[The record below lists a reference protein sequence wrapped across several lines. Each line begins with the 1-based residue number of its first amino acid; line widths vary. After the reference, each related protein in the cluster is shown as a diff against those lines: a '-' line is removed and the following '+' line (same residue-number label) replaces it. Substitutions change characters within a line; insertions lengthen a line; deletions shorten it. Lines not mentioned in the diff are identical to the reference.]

1 MVLEV
6 KDLHVEFSGMRG
18 RTEALKNVNFSVGKG
33 QIVGIVG
40 ESGSGKSVTA
50 LAILGLL
57 EKNASIS
64 RGEIIYSGENLLQ
77 LKRTER
83 QALRGKRIGMV
94 FQEPMTA
101 LQPTMKIGKQLMH
114 VMKRHRKL
122 TAAQA
127 KEAALQSLRDV
138 HIDHPEI
145 VTQKYPFELSGGMRQ
160 RIVIA
165 LAMAAP
171 PDLLIADEPTT
182 ALDVTI
188 QYEII
193 HLIKE
198 LNKKRGT
205 SVLLITHDL
214 GIVSQVCDHTIVM
227 YAGEVVESGNTR
239 DVLKQPNHPYTSSLL
254 AALPDLAD
262 PDETLQA
269 IAGESP
275 DLINRPSG
283 CAFAARC
290 THAMD
295 ICKKEHPKLYVRK
308 PGHKAACWLE
318 RTSE

>member
-6 KDLHVEFSGMRG
+6 KNLHVEFSGMRG
-18 RTEALKNVNFSVGKG
+18 RTEALKNVNFSVEKG
-33 QIVGIVG
+33 EILGIVG

-57 EKNASIS
+57 EKNATVSQGQIL
-64 RGEIIYSGENLLQ
+64 YSGENLLQ
-77 LKRTER
+77 LKNKDR
-83 QALRGKRIGMV
+83 QLLRGKEIGMV

-101 LQPTMKIGKQLMH
+101 LQPTMKIGKQLLH
-114 VMKRHRKL
+114 VVKRHRKL
-122 TAAQA
+122 STAKA
-127 KEAALQSLRDV
+127 KEVVLQALRDV
-138 HIDHPEI
+138 HIDNPEL
-145 VTQKYPFELSGGMRQ
+145 VAKKYPFELSGGMRQ

-193 HLIKE
+193 QLIKE

-214 GIVSQVCDHTIVM
+214 GVVSQVCDHTIVM
-227 YAGEVVESGNTR
+227 YAGEVVESGKTS
-239 DVLKQPNHPYTSSLL
+239 DVLKQPSHPYTHSLL

-262 PDETLQA
+262 PEETLKA

-275 DLINRPSG
+275 DLVNRPKG
-283 CAFAARC
+283 CAFVARC
-290 THAMD
+290 PKAMD
-295 ICKKEHPKLYVRK
+295 ICKTEHPDLYEVRTD
-308 PGHKAACWLE
+308 HKAACWLE
-318 RTSE
+318 RTNV